1 MEVIRDGLILLAAG
15 EIHGLLKPPDESRNK
30 GVFGGPVGPRSH
42 SSAAV
47 DTGARAPQGPLKSSL
62 APPLIAVC
70 FGSKCLNI

>member
-1 MEVIRDGLILLAAG
+1 MEVIRDGLILLAVG

-30 GVFGGPVGPRSH
+30 GPVGPRSR

-70 FGSKCLNI
+70 FGSKRLNI